1 MVSGVRCPSGADHLI
16 NDGKCGQ
23 LWRASA
29 AAIYEDLYCRRGSAC
44 ELKFHELKDE
54 TKAQRASASRFLTN
68 YYRLLLS
75 SIAYAIFVAIRVKVF
90 ARFEY
95 QGRWWNVS
103 VDRMRRAIINVAGLV
118 KFRKRKVEIE
128 IQASLIDE
136 PAFWHFWDYRI
147 A

>member
-75 SIAYAIFVAIRVKVF
+75 SITYAIFVAIRVKIF

-95 QGRWWNVS
+95 QGGWWNVS
-103 VDRMRRAIINVAGLV
+103 VDRMRRAIINAIGKIPLY
-118 KFRKRKVEIE
+118 
-128 IQASLIDE
+128 
-136 PAFWHFWDYRI
+136 P
-147 A
+147 

>member
-1 MVSGVRCPSGADHLI
+1 MVSGVRSPSGADHLI

-75 SIAYAIFVAIRVKVF
+75 SITYAIFVAIRVKIF

-118 KFRKRKVEIE
+118 KFRKWKIEIE
-128 IQASLIDE
+128 IQASLIDK